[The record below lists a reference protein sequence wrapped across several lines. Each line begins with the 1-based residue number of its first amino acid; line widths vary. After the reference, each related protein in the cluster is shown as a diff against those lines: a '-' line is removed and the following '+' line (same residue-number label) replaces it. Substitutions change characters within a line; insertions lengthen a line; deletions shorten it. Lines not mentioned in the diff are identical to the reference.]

1 MMKNGCNK
9 RTSGKECIGRKIA
22 SIRQE
27 AGMSQAE
34 LGKKCGLERFHISRI
49 ESGRHSVGFDTLA
62 AIAKAL
68 GKTIDFV

>member
-1 MMKNGCNK
+1 MAVI
-9 RTSGKECIGRKIA
+9 KELAERERIGRKIA

-27 AGMSQAE
+27 ARLSQAE